1 MYSRKRFTISL
12 QNQHKCFQQWHDDT
26 EGPLGQPVPYAERQG
41 GPQPPQDQ
49 AWPGAAAGG
58 EQQVRQQVTC
68 PETVAGPEDAA
79 AEHCATCSARAGL
92 YRWILLASAKTWD
105 REGQG
110 LDSTGA
116 PHLLAQRHGMGTGLS
131 RCILLANEQRQSLQV
146 HLIC

>member
-1 MYSRKRFTISL
+1 MISL
-12 QNQHKCFQQWHDDT
+12 QNQHKCFQQRHNDT
-26 EGPLGQPVPYAERQG
+26 KGPLGQPVPHVERQG
-41 GPQPPQDQ
+41 RPQPPQDQ
-49 AWPGAAAGG
+49 ARLGAAAGG

-68 PETVAGPEDAA
+68 PETVAGPEDAT

-105 REGQG
+105 WEGQG

-116 PHLLAQRHGMGTGLS
+116 PHWLAQRHGMGTGLS
-131 RCILLANEQRQSLQV
+131 RCILLASEDMEQRQSIQV